1 MPYYINYMKKLIVMA
16 SVILAL
22 SWIIPGCSHDSPSKP
37 KEMRSGAIFF
47 SNESPNSLIL
57 SRYVQTHNGRT
68 SSQEVNRSI
77 YVNTRYQ
84 LTNLFDGTRI
94 FPGGDRVAVYF
105 YLPSYNPYDPTP
117 IYSGDV
123 SFTVDGQTIVKVHG
137 RGMYELG
144 GD

>member
-1 MPYYINYMKKLIVMA
+1 MKKPIVMVMA
-16 SVILAL
+16 ALAFFWILF
-22 SWIIPGCSHDSPSKP
+22 GCSHDSPSKP
-37 KEMRSGAIFF
+37 KEFRAGAIFF

-57 SRYVQTHNGRT
+57 SRYVQTHDGRT

-77 YVNTRYQ
+77 YIHTRYQ

-105 YLPSYNPYDPTP
+105 YAPSYNPYDPTP
-117 IYSGDV
+117 MYSGDV